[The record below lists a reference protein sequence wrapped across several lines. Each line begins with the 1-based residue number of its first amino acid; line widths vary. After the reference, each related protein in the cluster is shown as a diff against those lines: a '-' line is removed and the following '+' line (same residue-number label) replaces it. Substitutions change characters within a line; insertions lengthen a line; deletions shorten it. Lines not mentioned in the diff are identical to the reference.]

1 MKKKYVKPEMTC
13 IQMAVTMML
22 AGSPTETHN
31 EVSTSPEL
39 SRGFDWRDEE
49 Y

>member
-1 MKKKYVKPEMTC
+1 MKKKYVKPEMIC

-39 SRGFDWRDEE
+39 SRGGSWDED